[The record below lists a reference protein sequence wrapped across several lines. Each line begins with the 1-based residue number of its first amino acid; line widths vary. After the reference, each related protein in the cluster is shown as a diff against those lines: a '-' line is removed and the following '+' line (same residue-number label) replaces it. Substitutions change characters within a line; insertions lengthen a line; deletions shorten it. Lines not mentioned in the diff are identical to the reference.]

1 MQKGNNSYRNI
12 LKGTAI
18 FGGVQVINIATGIVR
33 GKLVA
38 MILGTAGM
46 GYASIITS
54 ATTLVQQIAQLGLNV
69 SAVRDISLSANEG
82 DVDRVSKVVKAVRR
96 VIFLTALTGLLFT
109 VLASEKLSEWSFGST
124 EHAWAFVFVSIY
136 VFFSILSSGE
146 NALLQGFRKLKSLAL
161 MNVAG
166 GLCGLFIG
174 VPLYYWW
181 GIKGVVPA
189 MIIASIVLFLFARRG
204 TRQISLIPIKQN
216 YKESARI
223 CRTLIIIGVMMT
235 IGACLGSLANYSI
248 LGFIRYYGSISDVG
262 LYNAANSITLQY
274 CGLVFTA
281 MATDYFPRL
290 SGTIQDREITIQLV
304 NQQTEL
310 VVLLLAPIATII
322 IVSAPTLIRLLLTEE
337 FLPVVDLVRCLG
349 CGVLFKGFCF
359 PMGYLSVAKG
369 DKVYFFLTEGIWTNL
384 KTPLILVVCYYFW
397 GLKGLGYGALLNSL
411 VDMIVVQILTRWRY
425 RIALN
430 KSFYKMTFPLCIGT
444 ILCFLSSFVDNVC
457 VSYTLMCIFLIFV
470 SALSLYELNKRI
482 SVREAIVQQFKNKR

>member
-1 MQKGNNSYRNI
+1 MQKDNSSYRNI
-12 LKGTAI
+12 MKGTAI
-18 FGGVQVINIATGIVR
+18 FGGVQVINIAVGIIR

-38 MILGTAGM
+38 IILGTAGM
-46 GYASIITS
+46 GYTSIITS
-54 ATTLVQQIAQLGLNV
+54 ATTFIQQVAQLGLNV
-69 SAVRDISLSANEG
+69 SAVRDISLSASEG
-82 DVDRVSKVVKAVRR
+82 NVERVSKVVKAVRR
-96 VIFLTALTGLLFT
+96 TIFLTALIGLLFT

-124 EHAWAFVFVSIY
+124 EYAWSFVFVSIY
-136 VFFSILSSGE
+136 IFFSILSSGE

-174 VPLYYWW
+174 VPLYYLW

-189 MIIASIVLFLFARRG
+189 MIIASIVLFLFARSG
-204 TRQISLIPIKQN
+204 TRKISLIPIEQN
-216 YKESARI
+216 YKESVQI

-248 LGFIRYYGSISDVG
+248 LGFIRYYGSITDVG

-290 SGTIQDREITIQLV
+290 SGTIQDRESTIQLV

-322 IVSAPTLIRLLLTEE
+322 IVSAPTLIRFLLTEE

-369 DKVYFFLTEGIWTNL
+369 DKMYFFLTEGIWTNL
-384 KTPLILVVCYYFW
+384 KTPLILISCYSFF

-444 ILCFLSSFVDNVC
+444 ILCFLSSFIDNTC
-457 VSYTLMCIFLIFV
+457 VSYTIMWISLIFV
-470 SALSLYELNKRI
+470 SAFSLYELNKRI
-482 SVREAIVQQFKNKR
+482 SVRETIVQRFKNKR

>member
-1 MQKGNNSYRNI
+1 MQKDNNSYRNI

-18 FGGVQVINIATGIVR
+18 FGGVQVINIAVGIIR

-54 ATTLVQQIAQLGLNV
+54 ATTLIQQVAQLGLNV
-69 SAVRDISLSANEG
+69 SAVRDISLSASEG
-82 DVDRVSKVVKAVRR
+82 NIERVSKVVKAVRR
-96 VIFLTALTGLLFT
+96 AVFLTALIGLLFT
-109 VLASEKLSEWSFGST
+109 VLASKKLSEWSFGST
-124 EHAWAFVFVSIY
+124 EYAWAFVFVSIY
-136 VFFSILSSGE
+136 IFFSILSSGE

-174 VPLYYWW
+174 VPLYYLWDV
-181 GIKGVVPA
+181 KGVVPA
-189 MIIASIVLFLFARRG
+189 MIIASIVLFLFARSG
-204 TRQISLIPIKQN
+204 TRNISLIPIKQN
-216 YKESARI
+216 YKESAQI
-223 CRTLIIIGVMMT
+223 CRTFIIIGVMMT

-290 SGTIQDREITIQLV
+290 SGTIQDRESTIQLV

-349 CGVLFKGFCF
+349 FGVLFKGFCF

-384 KTPLILVVCYYFW
+384 KTPLILISCYYFG

-411 VDMIVVQILTRWRY
+411 VDMIVVQVLTRWRY
-425 RIALN
+425 HIVLN
-430 KSFYKMTFPLCIGT
+430 KSFYKMIFPLCIGT
-444 ILCFLSSFVDNVC
+444 ILCFLSSFINNVC
-457 VSYTLMCIFLIFV
+457 VSYTIMCISLIFV
-470 SALSLYELNKRI
+470 SAVSLYELNKRI
-482 SVREAIVQQFKNKR
+482 SVREAILQRFRNKR